1 MKRTIVIAVFAAL
14 MGSLYGQSVS
24 DLAKQEKARRAA
36 LGANRAKVVT
46 NADLAAVRKTP
57 AVVVGNPD
65 EAQDQNQPTV
75 LPSGEP
81 SGADAGGVVMNPTV
95 IKNGPELFNKA
106 ESGPGADTA
115 ARLKAAEELVD
126 LLTTKLNAL
135 MQQSNSLDT
144 MTPKDAILQQI
155 EATTQKLQRVQ
166 DEVARL
172 KGQAEAG
179 KQGGPEKR

>member
-1 MKRTIVIAVFAAL
+1 MKKTIVIAVFAAL
-14 MGSLYGQSVS
+14 VGSLYAQSVS

-36 LGANRAKVVT
+36 LGTNRAKVVT

-57 AVVVGNPD
+57 AVVVGTPD
-65 EAQDQNQPTV
+65 EAQDPNQPTV

-81 SGADAGGVVMNPTV
+81 AGADGVVMNPTV
-95 IKNGPELFNKA
+95 IKNGPELFSKA

-115 ARLKAAEELVD
+115 SRLKAAEELVD
-126 LLTTKLNAL
+126 LLTTKLNSL

-155 EATTQKLQRVQ
+155 ETTTQKLQRVQ

-172 KGQAEAG
+172 KGQVEAG
-179 KQGGPEKR
+179 KQGAPDKR

>member
-14 MGSLYGQSVS
+14 VGSLYAQSVS

-36 LGANRAKVVT
+36 LGTNRAKVVT

-57 AVVVGNPD
+57 AVVVGNP
-65 EAQDQNQPTV
+65 EEVQDQPTV

-81 SGADAGGVVMNPTV
+81 AGSGAGEVVMNPTV
-95 IKNGPELFNKA
+95 IKNGPELFNNA

-115 ARLKAAEELVD
+115 SRLKTAEELVD

-172 KGQAEAG
+172 KGQLETG
-179 KQGGPEKR
+179 KAAAPDKH